1 MEVNNMSGSTKVIL
15 GVAGAMVAV
24 GATVITTTILKES
37 VKNKEQEKKEEYM
50 ITKEMNEFF
59 ESIGM
64 I

>member
-15 GVAGAMVAV
+15 GVAGAMIAV

-37 VKNKEQEKKEEYM
+37 AKNKKQEKEEEYM

>member
-1 MEVNNMSGSTKVIL
+1 MSGSTKVIL

>member
-1 MEVNNMSGSTKVIL
+1 MSRSTKVIL

-37 VKNKEQEKKEEYM
+37 AKNKKEKKEQYM

>member
-1 MEVNNMSGSTKVIL
+1 MSGSTKVIL

-37 VKNKEQEKKEEYM
+37 AKNKKQEKEEEYM